1 MVILGVLKKV
11 SSHIS
16 HILDLSCASKFCKCK
31 RKEQNFLFNC
41 FNKIMV
47 YVSILV
53 MWEK

>member
-11 SSHIS
+11 TSYIS
-16 HILDLSCASKFCKCK
+16 HILDLSCASKFSKYK
-31 RKEQNFLFNC
+31 KKEQNFLFYC